1 MSKPVSDGERLAAA
15 LRALRRESGLSSTEL
30 ASRLGCS
37 QPKVSKMELGRTL
50 PDPADVDAWARI
62 TGAEPALHDE
72 LLAIAERMGYR
83 ATEVRREL
91 APGRRRAQQY
101 VQRLEAAASVV
112 RVFSIDVVIGL
123 AQTVAYA
130 DAIFRLGRKV
140 GPPDEPREEAVRA
153 RLARQTV
160 LDDQDKQFYLLMSEY
175 ALHRRLVAASQMREQ
190 LKRLSALS
198 RRANVVAGVIPFNAP
213 EVVHQYQSFAILGDP
228 LVDDEATVV
237 AETLTR
243 RITIRSAGEIAEYIA
258 HFEALWSAAVE
269 GEELRELLRG
279 LMAGLG
285 AE

>member
-1 MSKPVSDGERLAAA
+1 
-15 LRALRRESGLSSTEL
+15 
-30 ASRLGCS
+30 
-37 QPKVSKMELGRTL
+37 MELGRTL